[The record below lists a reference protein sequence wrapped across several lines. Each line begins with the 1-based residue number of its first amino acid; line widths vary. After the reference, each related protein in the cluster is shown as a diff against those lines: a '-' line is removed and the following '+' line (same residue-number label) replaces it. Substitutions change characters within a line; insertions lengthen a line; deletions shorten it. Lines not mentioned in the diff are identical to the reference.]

1 MTIREERNQNI
12 IRDFKA
18 LLGTCRV
25 MEIYYQ
31 LSAKYYLDAETIRGI
46 IRRRETRGL
55 CGRWEYGTC
64 KRQLNKPN

>member
-31 LSAKYYLDAETIRGI
+31 LSAKDYLDAETIRGI
-46 IRRRETRGL
+46 IRRRETREL
-55 CGRWEYGTC
+55 
-64 KRQLNKPN
+64 

>member
-18 LLGTCRV
+18 LLGTSRV

-55 CGRWEYGTC
+55 
-64 KRQLNKPN
+64 